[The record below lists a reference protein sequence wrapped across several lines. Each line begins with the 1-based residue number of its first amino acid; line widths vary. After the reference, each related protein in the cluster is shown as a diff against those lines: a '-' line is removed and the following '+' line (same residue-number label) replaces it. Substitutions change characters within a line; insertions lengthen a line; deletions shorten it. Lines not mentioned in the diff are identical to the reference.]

1 MLKKVGQEKVV
12 ILGMGNLLRG
22 DDGIGAHFV
31 RMLNKDDLDCDNL
44 EIIEGGICP
53 EFASFVEDADKLI
66 IVDAI
71 RGGKEP
77 GTIYRLGIDDV
88 AMDLAARLSV
98 HQLGLVDSLKILRIL
113 GREPRHTIIIGIE
126 PKNIDCRLELS
137 PEVKKGLAELRKIV
151 MEEIKKTKLLPRLAN
166 S

>member
-1 MLKKVGQEKVV
+1 MLKKVGQEKVI

-22 DDGIGAHFV
+22 DDGIGTHFV

-53 EFASFVEDADKLI
+53 EFASFIEDADKLI

-77 GTIYRLGIDDV
+77 GTIYHLGIDDV
-88 AMDLAARLSV
+88 AMDLAAKSSV
-98 HQLGLVDSLKILRIL
+98 HQLGLVDNLKILRIL

-126 PKNIDCRLELS
+126 PKNTDCRLELS
-137 PEVKKGLAELRKIV
+137 PEVKKGLTELRKIV
-151 MEEIKKTKLLPRLAN
+151 MEEIKKTKSLPQFAN